1 MTGAG
6 SSSLAYVYEDSYN
19 AGPPGSPT
27 YYRPGKDPQTQPI
40 ELSNALS
47 RLRDAGDVTPSTN
60 LAENLEGA
68 FGVSWILQNNEYHNL
83 IFSNDA
89 DSSGTNDEWAT
100 GLFPSSTWFTGVDYP
115 SGGSLATAERQLT
128 GVVPT
133 ECRIVYNQGED
144 VRVDMTCVYADET
157 LNTSLTPGTISQ
169 SGNPV
174 PGHGASLSIDSTTV
188 SKLQS
193 AALNLGPLARPQR
206 GPSRYLVDAVQAATE
221 PTLDVA
227 AIFTGADKLKQAYD
241 GTGGSS
247 SPQDDVGS
255 VSGSLTFSDATG
267 STVAD
272 YSLSGM
278 TLLNYDWQ
286 DLINPDTDLT
296 DPVTYA
302 VNGVS
307 ADA

>member
-6 SSSLAYVYEDSYN
+6 SSEFAYVYEDSYN
-19 AGPPGSPT
+19 AGAPGTPT
-27 YYRPGKDPQTQPI
+27 YYQPGKDARVQSI

-47 RLRDAGDVTPSTN
+47 RLRAAGDVTPSEN

-68 FGVSWILQNNEYHNL
+68 FGISWVLQNNEFHNL
-83 IFSNDA
+83 IFSNDSDA
-89 DSSGTNDEWAT
+89 SGTNDEWTT
-100 GLFPSSTWFTGVDYP
+100 GLFPSSTWYLGVQYP

-144 VRVDMTCVYADET
+144 VRVEMTCVYADES
-157 LNTSLTPGTISQ
+157 LATSLTPGSISS
-169 SGNPV
+169 SGSPV
-174 PGHGASLSIDSTTV
+174 PNHGTSLSIDSTAI

-193 AALNLGPLARPQR
+193 ATLNLGPLARPQR

-221 PTLDVA
+221 PTLDVE
-227 AIFTGADKLKQAYD
+227 AIFTGTDRLKQAYD
-241 GTGGSS
+241 GTGAST

-255 VSGSLTFSDATG
+255 VSGSLTFADASG

-272 YSLSGM
+272 YTLSGM
-278 TLLNYDWQ
+278 TPQNYDWQ
-286 DLINPDTDLT
+286 DLINPDDDLT